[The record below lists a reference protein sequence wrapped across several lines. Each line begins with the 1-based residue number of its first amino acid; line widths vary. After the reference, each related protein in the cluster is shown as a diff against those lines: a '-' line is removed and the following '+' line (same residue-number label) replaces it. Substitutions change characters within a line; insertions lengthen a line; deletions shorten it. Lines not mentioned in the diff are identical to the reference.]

1 MRLVRTYTPD
11 GEPVRPC
18 VATIGFFDGVH
29 RGHRYLIE
37 QVLHAASE
45 RGLAAAVVTFPVHPR
60 HVMDAA
66 YNPGMVSTCEEKVQ
80 LLAGT
85 GLDYCLMV
93 DFDSHVAQMPARRFM
108 EVMRACW
115 NVRVLVVGYDHRFGH
130 NRSEGFEDYV
140 RYGRELGIDVL
151 PARGYPCQVGG
162 QRICSSYVRR
172 LLHEGQVELAAQCL
186 GRPYLLAGTVVE
198 GHRLGHTIGFPTAN
212 LRPGDPDKI
221 VPADGVYAVRAV
233 LDEQEYGGM
242 SCIGHRPTVDNGSE
256 RTIETYLFDYRGDAY
271 GRGLALSFVCRT
283 RSEQKFPSVEAL
295 SAQLRA
301 DERQIRRL
309 LGE

>member
-1 MRLVRTYTPD
+1 
-11 GEPVRPC
+11 
-18 VATIGFFDGVH
+18 
-29 RGHRYLIE
+29 
-37 QVLHAASE
+37 
-45 RGLAAAVVTFPVHPR
+45 
-60 HVMDAA
+60 
-66 YNPGMVSTCEEKVQ
+66 
-80 LLAGT
+80 
-85 GLDYCLMV
+85 MV

-198 GHRLGHTIGFPTAN
+198 AIVWAIPLVFLQPTCARATRTRLCRPTACM
-212 LRPGDPDKI
+212 PC
-221 VPADGVYAVRAV
+221 VPCWTGRSTEACRA
-233 LDEQEYGGM
+233 
-242 SCIGHRPTVDNGSE
+242 
-256 RTIETYLFDYRGDAY
+256 
-271 GRGLALSFVCRT
+271 
-283 RSEQKFPSVEAL
+283 
-295 SAQLRA
+295 
-301 DERQIRRL
+301 
-309 LGE
+309 